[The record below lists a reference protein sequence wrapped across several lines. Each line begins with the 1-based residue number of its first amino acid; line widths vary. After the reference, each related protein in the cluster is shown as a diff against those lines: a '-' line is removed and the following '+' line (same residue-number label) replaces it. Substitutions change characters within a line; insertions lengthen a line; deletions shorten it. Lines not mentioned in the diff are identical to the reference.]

1 MLRLTLFAAILGLIL
16 MLSPFSEG
24 RWVAGGAA
32 IPVFHP

>member
-1 MLRLTLFAAILGLIL
+1 MLRLTLLAAILSLIL